1 MRRLRSCPGRR
12 TFLALLAGIGFSVT
26 TPVLA
31 ADPPPA
37 PFSLAIDADGV
48 QRAAIQLDSYVYT
61 PGHLI
66 VQAGKPVELTLTSV
80 TFLTPHN
87 FILLDSAAG
96 LAVEQDVGAGK
107 TVVVKFTP
115 TRPGLY
121 SFFCDKK
128 LPLFPSHREKGMEG
142 RLEVR

>member
-1 MRRLRSCPGRR
+1 MSWP
-12 TFLALLAGIGFSVT
+12 AVAAE
-26 TPVLA
+26 TPS
-31 ADPPPA
+31 A
-37 PFSLAIDADGV
+37 PFVVPLDQDGV
-48 QRAAIQLDSYVYT
+48 QRASVQLDSYAYT
-61 PGHLI
+61 PGHVI
-66 VQAGKPVELTLTSV
+66 VQSGKPVELTLTSV

-87 FILLDSAAG
+87 FVLLDSAAG

-121 SFFCDKK
+121 AFYCDKK

>member
-1 MRRLRSCPGRR
+1 MAE
-12 TFLALLAGIGFSVT
+12 ALGWMVVALVAGT
-26 TPVLA
+26 AQA
-31 ADPPPA
+31 ADQPA
-37 PFSLAIDADGV
+37 VPFNVPVDQDGV
-48 QRAAIQLDSYVYT
+48 QRTTLQLDSYAYQ

-80 TFLTPHN
+80 TFITPHN
-87 FILLDSAAG
+87 FVLLDSAAG

-121 SFFCDKK
+121 SFYCDKK